1 MTKAEL
7 TKIVE
12 GLEATASDLRQQIV
26 ALSNEVREAKEASL
40 LVSEDEAE
48 YTEAMLKDA
57 MEAAYMM
64 GVEDANAQVYGQDI
78 DTELE
83 EDGSLGGWSQH
94 QVHVSVSGTV
104 SICLED
110 QVEYLPETPKEGR
123 IDWAFKKWWVKF
135 EPRLK
140 TDTEA
145 TEEVDKVDDSQ

>member
-12 GLEATASDLRQQIV
+12 GLEATASDLRFKIV
-26 ALSNEVREAKEASL
+26 ALSDEVKAAKEASL
-40 LVSEDEAE
+40 RVSDEEAE

-57 MEAAYMM
+57 MKAAYMK
-64 GVEDANAQVYGQDI
+64 GVEDANAQVYGQDF
-78 DTELE
+78 ELDLD
-83 EDGSLGGWSQH
+83 EDGDLGGWSH
-94 QVHVSVSGTV
+94 HSLHVSVSGTAN
-104 SICLED
+104 ICLED
-110 QVEYLPETPKEGR
+110 QVEYLNETPKDGR
-123 IDWAFKKWWVKF
+123 IDWVFEQWWKQF